1 MIRRIHCFLDDVDM
15 VAMWLRAMKWAG
27 EVNFREEERQEKKRD
42 IKMGKGGEKEGRKQG
57 GKGSRGKNA

>member
-1 MIRRIHCFLDDVDM
+1 M